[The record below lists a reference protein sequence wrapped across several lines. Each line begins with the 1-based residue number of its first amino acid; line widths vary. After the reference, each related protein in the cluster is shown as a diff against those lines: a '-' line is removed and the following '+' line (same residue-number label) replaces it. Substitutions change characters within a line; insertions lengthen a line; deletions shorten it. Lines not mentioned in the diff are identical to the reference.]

1 MWIIKILCKKM
12 LNEKNNKKNYKF
24 IYNNVK
30 NYWKNFIFSLNFK
43 KCAKIKK
50 NKKNTL

>member
-1 MWIIKILCKKM
+1 MRKIIKKIINL
-12 LNEKNNKKNYKF
+12 F
-24 IYNNVK
+24 IINVK

-50 NKKNTL
+50 NKKNIL